1 MYYLSTWA
9 LGAKRHPANEKKSI
23 NWIINNPQQPS
34 RLVRNPLPSAWFPVL
49 VRAHHFAH
57 RLSGLSSPRTPTTM
71 AEIETQNETEFVKLK
86 SKQEE
91 VFEVEAKAAF
101 RSITVKNMVDD
112 TGFQIHVPVPMVDS
126 STLVKVIEYLKYHQ
140 KAEEDG
146 TEDTTVWDVNYV
158 KVDDETLF
166 NLILAANY
174 LDIKSLLD
182 LTCKA
187 VADEIKGKTPEEIR
201 TRFNIKNDFTPEEE
215 EEVKRENAWCEER

>member
-1 MYYLSTWA
+1 MLRTLA
-9 LGAKRHPANEKKSI
+9 MTEVETANE
-23 NWIINNPQQPS
+23 
-34 RLVRNPLPSAWFPVL
+34 L
-49 VRAHHFAH
+49 
-57 RLSGLSSPRTPTTM
+57 
-71 AEIETQNETEFVKLK
+71 EYVKLK

-101 RSITVKNMVDD
+101 RSITIKNMIDD

-126 STLVKVIEYLKYHQ
+126 STLAKVIEYLKYHQ
-140 KAEEDG
+140 QADDKETPAEQRTIWDG
-146 TEDTTVWDVNYV
+146 NYV
-158 KVDDETLF
+158 KVGDETLF

-174 LDIKSLLD
+174 LDIKPLLD

>member
-1 MYYLSTWA
+1 MTEVET
-9 LGAKRHPANEKKSI
+9 ANE
-23 NWIINNPQQPS
+23 
-34 RLVRNPLPSAWFPVL
+34 
-49 VRAHHFAH
+49 
-57 RLSGLSSPRTPTTM
+57 M
-71 AEIETQNETEFVKLK
+71 EFVKLK

-91 VFEVEAKAAF
+91 IFEVEAKAAF
-101 RSITVKNMVDD
+101 RSITIKNMIDD

-126 STLVKVIEYLKYHQ
+126 STLAKVIEYLKHHQ
-140 KAEEDG
+140 RVEDEG
-146 TEDTTVWDVNYV
+146 LDDTLWDMNYV